1 MQTATA
7 SDGLEGS
14 AGDREKNPLL
24 RGVLTQRLM
33 LSVPPPREDDASA
46 QTGNTSLVD
55 GNDSDDSDAPFDDA
69 TDTDE

>member
-1 MQTATA
+1 MQTATG

-14 AGDREKNPLL
+14 AGDRGKKSPSQGRIDTTFNA
-24 RGVLTQRLM
+24 QR
-33 LSVPPPREDDASA
+33 STTGEDDASA